1 MNKPLMN
8 AAAERA
14 VLSGVCSYG
23 AESYLE
29 IEDLVET
36 ETFVLEENQ
45 LIFKCLEKVLS
56 TQDEVDIAS
65 ILSAA
70 NELSLGDT
78 LNNKKSMD
86 HLRAVYNFPI
96 KLQNVKQ
103 HAIKIRKLQIGRV
116 IQA

>member
-1 MNKPLMN
+1 MTKPLMN

-29 IEDLVET
+29 IEDLIET

-45 LIFKCLEKVLS
+45 IIFKCLEKVLS

-86 HLRAVYNFPI
+86 H
-96 KLQNVKQ
+96 
-103 HAIKIRKLQIGRV
+103 
-116 IQA
+116 